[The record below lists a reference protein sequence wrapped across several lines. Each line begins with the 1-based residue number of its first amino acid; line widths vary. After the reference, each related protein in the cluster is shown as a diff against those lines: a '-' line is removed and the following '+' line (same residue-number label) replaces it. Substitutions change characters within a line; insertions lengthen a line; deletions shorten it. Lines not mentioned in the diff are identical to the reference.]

1 VYSEVLVDGL
11 SEGGDDP
18 SECGH
23 ASECRPG
30 DSVSQAGAPASVAID
45 IDYFQTM
52 RFGPGIREARTDT
65 DTQNVASTTVDEG
78 VISAAMLASIRNIEL
93 NVERLY
99 LHVDRLH
106 ASQAACPRPQR
117 ATRSSSSACPRT
129 RSTSSPRPRSR
140 TARRARAC
148 PRSTAGAGAAT
159 RATASTGRPRATRT

>member
-1 VYSEVLVDGL
+1 MYSEVLVDGL

-18 SECGH
+18 SECGD

-30 DSVSQAGAPASVAID
+30 DSAGALASVAID
-45 IDYFQTM
+45 IDYFQMM

-65 DTQNVASTTVDEG
+65 ETQSVASTTVEEG

-117 ATRSSSSACPRT
+117 AHSQQQFSLPAHSQYQFSAPAQSHGEEGTRVPEKHCGRG
-129 RSTSSPRPRSR
+129 RGN
-140 TARRARAC
+140 ARH
-148 PRSTAGAGAAT
+148 S
-159 RATASTGRPRATRT
+159 